1 MIHIDLKDQNILVTG
16 ASDGIGNEI
25 ASYLMTMGAN
35 VGVHY
40 FKNKNAAQN
49 LIDQFPDTNS
59 HIFQA
64 NFDIITEVQQLWQ
77 EVLDKFGHIDA
88 IVLNAGVF
96 LKQPIE
102 NSTKDWYEVWQET
115 MRINLDAPALLTKL
129 GISHFKK
136 RQGGRF
142 IYIASRAV
150 FRGETQEY
158 LGYAASKG
166 GLVSLARSVAR
177 SFGKLN
183 IKSFIIA
190 PGFVKTKM
198 AEQFFGDHGSRVILD
213 EIALNQLT
221 MPKDISP
228 LVALLC
234 SGAMDHTTGAT
245 IDLNAG
251 SHIR

>member
-16 ASDGIGNEI
+16 ASDGIGYEI
-25 ASYLMTMGAN
+25 ASYLMKMGAN

-40 FKNKNAAQN
+40 FNNKNTAQS
-49 LIDQFPDTNS
+49 LIEQFPDTDS

-64 NFDIITEVQQLWQ
+64 NFGITSEVERFWQ
-77 EVLDKFGHIDA
+77 EVEDTFKHIDA

-102 NSTKDWYEVWQET
+102 DSVKDWYDIWRQT
-115 MRINLDAPALLTKL
+115 MHINLDAPALLTKF
-129 GISHFKK
+129 GINHFKK
-136 RQGGRF
+136 QQGGRF

-150 FRGETQEY
+150 FRGETNEY
-158 LGYAASKG
+158 LAYAASKG

-198 AEQFFGDHGSRVILD
+198 AEQFIEDHGSQMILD
-213 EIALNQLT
+213 EIALNELT
-221 MPKDISP
+221 APKDISP
-228 LVALLC
+228 LVALMC

>member
-16 ASDGIGNEI
+16 ASDGIGHEV
-25 ASYLMTMGAN
+25 ASYLMKMGAN

-40 FKNKNAAQN
+40 FNNKNAAQS
-49 LIDQFPDTNS
+49 LIEQFPDTDS

-64 NFDIITEVQQLWQ
+64 DFGITNEVERLWQ
-77 EVLDKFGHIDA
+77 EVADTFNHIDA

-96 LKQPIE
+96 LRQPIE
-102 NSTKDWYEVWQET
+102 GSTQDWYDIWKQT
-115 MRINLDAPALLTKL
+115 MHINLDAPALLTKL
-129 GISHFKK
+129 GINHFKK
-136 RQGGRF
+136 QQGGRL

-150 FRGETQEY
+150 FRGETKEY
-158 LGYAASKG
+158 LAYAASKG

-198 AEQFFGDHGSRVILD
+198 AEQFIEDHGPQLILD
-213 EIALNQLT
+213 EISLNQLT
-221 MPKDISP
+221 TPKDISP
-228 LVALLC
+228 LVALMC

>member
-25 ASYLMTMGAN
+25 ASYLMQMGAN

-40 FKNKNAAQN
+40 NGNRVAAQS
-49 LIDQFPDTNS
+49 LIDRFPNTNS

-64 NFDIITEVQQLWQ
+64 DFSKANEVYIFWE
-77 EVLDKFGHIDA
+77 EVLDTFKCIDA

-96 LKQPIE
+96 LRQPIE
-102 NSTKDWYEVWQET
+102 HSTEDWLNIWDQT
-115 MRINLDAPALLTKL
+115 MDINLKSPAILTQL
-129 GISHFKK
+129 GLKHFKIK
-136 RQGGRF
+136 KGGRF
-142 IYIASRAV
+142 VYIASRAA
-150 FRGETQEY
+150 FRGETEEY
-158 LGYAASKG
+158 MAYAASKG

-177 SFGKLN
+177 SFGKIN
-183 IKSFIIA
+183 VKSFIIA

-198 AEQFFGDHGSRVILD
+198 AEQFIEDYGSNIILD
-213 EIALNQLT
+213 EIALKKIT
-221 MPKDISP
+221 VPKDISP
-228 LVALLC
+228 LVALMC
-234 SGAMDHTTGAT
+234 SGAMDHSTGAT

>member
-25 ASYLMTMGAN
+25 ASYLMKMGAN

-40 FKNKNAAQN
+40 FNNKNTAQS
-49 LIDQFPDTNS
+49 LIEQFPDTDS

-64 NFDIITEVQQLWQ
+64 NFGIASEVERFWQ
-77 EVLDKFGHIDA
+77 EVEDTFKHIDA

-102 NSTKDWYEVWQET
+102 DSVKDWYDIWRQT
-115 MRINLDAPALLTKL
+115 MHINLDAPALLTKF
-129 GISHFKK
+129 GINHFKK
-136 RQGGRF
+136 QEGGRF

-150 FRGETQEY
+150 FRGETNEY
-158 LGYAASKG
+158 LAYAASKG

-198 AEQFFGDHGSRVILD
+198 AEQFIEDHGSQMILD
-213 EIALNQLT
+213 EIALNELT
-221 MPKDISP
+221 APKDISP
-228 LVALLC
+228 LVALMC

>member
-1 MIHIDLKDQNILVTG
+1 MIHIDLKNQNILVTG
-16 ASDGIGNEI
+16 ASDGIGKEI

-35 VGVHY
+35 VAVHY
-40 FKNKNAAQN
+40 FKNKKAAQS
-49 LIDQFPDTNS
+49 LVDRFPNTNS

-64 NFDIITEVQQLWQ
+64 NFGIAEEVERFWE
-77 EVLDKFGHIDA
+77 EVLERFQRIDA

-96 LKQPIE
+96 LKQPVHH
-102 NSTKDWYEVWQET
+102 STKEWFDIWRTT
-115 MRINLDAPALLTKL
+115 MHINLDAPAILTKL

-136 RQGGRF
+136 QRGGRF

-150 FRGETQEY
+150 FRGETEEY

-177 SFGKLN
+177 SFGKFN

-198 AEQFFGDHGSRVILD
+198 AEQFFGDHGSRAILD
-213 EIALNQLT
+213 EISLNELT
-221 MPKDISP
+221 MPEDISP
-228 LVALLC
+228 LVALMC
-234 SGAMDHTTGAT
+234 SGAMDHSTGAT
-245 IDLNAG
+245 IDMNAG

>member
-16 ASDGIGNEI
+16 ASDGIGYEI
-25 ASYLMTMGAN
+25 ASYLMKMGAN

-40 FKNKNAAQN
+40 FNNKNTAQS
-49 LIDQFPDTNS
+49 LIEQFPDTDS

-64 NFDIITEVQQLWQ
+64 DFELTSEVERFWQ
-77 EVLDKFGHIDA
+77 EVEDTFKHIDA

-102 NSTKDWYEVWQET
+102 DSVKNWYDIWRQT
-115 MRINLDAPALLTKL
+115 MHINLDAPALLTKF
-129 GISHFKK
+129 GINHFKK
-136 RQGGRF
+136 QQGGRF

-150 FRGETQEY
+150 FRGETNEY
-158 LGYAASKG
+158 LAYAASKG

-198 AEQFFGDHGSRVILD
+198 AEQFIEDHGSQMILD
-213 EIALNQLT
+213 EIALNELT
-221 MPKDISP
+221 APKDISP
-228 LVALLC
+228 LVALMC

>member
-16 ASDGIGNEI
+16 ASDGIGQEI
-25 ASYLMTMGAN
+25 ASYLMKMGAN

-40 FKNKNAAQN
+40 FSNRNEAQN
-49 LIDQFPDTNS
+49 LIDQFPETNS

-64 NFDIITEVQQLWQ
+64 DFSETTDVYRFWQ
-77 EVLDKFGHIDA
+77 EVLDVFEQVDA

-96 LKQPIE
+96 LRQPIE
-102 NSTKDWYEVWQET
+102 DSKEEWLDIWQQT
-115 MRINLDAPALLTKL
+115 MNVNLKSPGILTQL
-129 GISHFKK
+129 GINQFKK
-136 RQGGRF
+136 QQGGRF

-150 FRGETQEY
+150 FRGETEEY
-158 LGYAASKG
+158 LAYAASKG

-177 SFGKLN
+177 SFGKMN

-198 AEQFFGDHGSRVILD
+198 AEQFIEDYGSETILN
-213 EIALNQLT
+213 ELALKRITL
-221 MPKDISP
+221 PKDISP
-228 LVALLC
+228 LVALMC

-245 IDLNAG
+245 IDLNGG

>member
-1 MIHIDLKDQNILVTG
+1 MIHINLKDQNILVTG

-25 ASYLMTMGAN
+25 ASYLMKMGAN

-40 FKNKNAAQN
+40 CSNKNAAQN

-64 NFDIITEVQQLWQ
+64 DFGITADVQRFWQ
-77 EVLDKFGHIDA
+77 EALASFGQVDA

-96 LKQPIE
+96 LRQPVDDQV
-102 NSTKDWYEVWQET
+102 KGWYDIWKKT
-115 MRINLDAPALLTKL
+115 MRINLDAPALLTQL
-129 GISHFKK
+129 GLGHFKK
-136 RQGGRF
+136 QEGGRF
-142 IYIASRAV
+142 VYIASRAV
-150 FRGETQEY
+150 FRGETEEY
-158 LGYAASKG
+158 LAYAASKG
-166 GLVSLARSVAR
+166 GLVSLARSIAR
-177 SFGKLN
+177 SFGKFN

-198 AEQFFGDHGSRVILD
+198 AEQFIEDHGAQLILD
-213 EIALNQLT
+213 EIALNRLT
-221 MPKDISP
+221 VPEDISP
-228 LVALLC
+228 LVALMC
-234 SGAMDHTTGAT
+234 SGAMDHATGAT

>member
-16 ASDGIGNEI
+16 ASDGIGKEI
-25 ASYLMTMGAN
+25 ALYLMKMGAK

-40 FKNKNAAQN
+40 FRNKNAAQAM
-49 LIDQFPDTNS
+49 IDQFPDSGS
-59 HIFQA
+59 HMYQA
-64 NFDIITEVQQLWQ
+64 DFSKPLETEDFWNKILH
-77 EVLDKFGHIDA
+77 DFGRIDA

-96 LKQPIE
+96 VKQAPDAAV
-102 NSTKDWYEVWQET
+102 KDWYTIWQET
-115 MRINLDAPALLTKL
+115 MYVNLDVPALLTKMA
-129 GISHFKK
+129 IDHF
-136 RQGGRF
+136 RRQQGGRLV
-142 IYIASRAV
+142 YIASRAV
-150 FRGETQEY
+150 FRGETEEY
-158 LGYAASKG
+158 LAYAASKG

-198 AEQFFGDHGSRVILD
+198 AEQFIADYGEQAILS
-213 EIALNQLT
+213 ELSLNKMT
-221 MPKDISP
+221 VPEDISP
-228 LVALLC
+228 LVAMMC

>member
-1 MIHIDLKDQNILVTG
+1 MIHIDLKDNNILVTG
-16 ASDGIGNEI
+16 ASDGIGKEI

-35 VGVHY
+35 VALHY
-40 FKNKNAAQN
+40 FKNKKAAQS
-49 LIDQFPDTNS
+49 LVDRFPNTNS

-64 NFDIITEVQQLWQ
+64 DFGITEEVERLWE
-77 EVLDKFGHIDA
+77 EVLESFQHIDA

-96 LKQPIE
+96 LKQPV
-102 NSTKDWYEVWQET
+102 NHSTKEWFDIWRTT
-115 MRINLDAPALLTKL
+115 MHINLDAPAILTKL
-129 GISHFKK
+129 GINHFKK
-136 RQGGRF
+136 QRGGRF

-150 FRGETQEY
+150 FRGETEEY

-177 SFGKLN
+177 SFGKFN
-183 IKSFIIA
+183 IKAFIIA

-198 AEQFFGDHGSRVILD
+198 AEQFFGDHGSRAILD
-213 EIALNQLT
+213 EIALNELT

-228 LVALLC
+228 LVALMC
-234 SGAMDHTTGAT
+234 SGAMDHSTGAT
-245 IDLNAG
+245 IDMNAG

>member
-1 MIHIDLKDQNILVTG
+1 MIHINLKDQNILVTG

-25 ASYLMTMGAN
+25 ASYLMKMGAN

-40 FKNKNAAQN
+40 CSNKNAAQN

-64 NFDIITEVQQLWQ
+64 DFGITADVQRFWQ
-77 EVLDKFGHIDA
+77 EALATFGQVDA

-96 LKQPIE
+96 LRQPVDDQV
-102 NSTKDWYEVWQET
+102 KGWYDIWKKT
-115 MRINLDAPALLTKL
+115 MRINLDAPALLTQL
-129 GISHFKK
+129 GLGHFKK
-136 RQGGRF
+136 QEGGRF
-142 IYIASRAV
+142 VYIASRAV
-150 FRGETQEY
+150 FRGETEEY
-158 LGYAASKG
+158 LAYAASKG
-166 GLVSLARSVAR
+166 GLVSLARSIAR
-177 SFGKLN
+177 SFGKFN

-198 AEQFFGDHGSRVILD
+198 AEQFIEDHGAQLILD
-213 EIALNQLT
+213 EIALNRLT
-221 MPKDISP
+221 VPEDISP
-228 LVALLC
+228 LVALMC
-234 SGAMDHTTGAT
+234 SGAMDHATGAT

>member
-1 MIHIDLKDQNILVTG
+1 MIHINLKDQNILVTG

-25 ASYLMTMGAN
+25 ASYLMKMGAN

-40 FKNKNAAQN
+40 CSNKNAAQN

-64 NFDIITEVQQLWQ
+64 DFGITADVQRFWQ
-77 EVLDKFGHIDA
+77 EALASFGQVDA

-96 LKQPIE
+96 LRQPVDDQV
-102 NSTKDWYEVWQET
+102 KGWYDIWKKT
-115 MRINLDAPALLTKL
+115 MRINLDAPALLTQL
-129 GISHFKK
+129 GLGHFKK
-136 RQGGRF
+136 QEGGRF
-142 IYIASRAV
+142 VYIASRAV
-150 FRGETQEY
+150 FRGETEEY
-158 LGYAASKG
+158 LAYAASKG
-166 GLVSLARSVAR
+166 GLVSLARSIAR
-177 SFGKLN
+177 SFGKFN

-198 AEQFFGDHGSRVILD
+198 AEQFMADHGSQLVLD
-213 EIALNQLT
+213 EIALNRLT
-221 MPKDISP
+221 VPEDISP
-228 LVALLC
+228 LVALMC
-234 SGAMDHTTGAT
+234 SGAMDHATGAT

>member
-16 ASDGIGNEI
+16 ASDGIGREI
-25 ASYLMTMGAN
+25 ALYLMQMGAK
-35 VGVHY
+35 VAVH
-40 FKNKNAAQN
+40 FSRNKNAARA
-49 LIDQFPDTNS
+49 LIDQFPDSGS
-59 HIFQA
+59 HIYQSDFSQPLEIEGFW
-64 NFDIITEVQQLWQ
+64 N
-77 EVLDKFGHIDA
+77 EVLHDFERIDA

-96 LKQPIE
+96 VKQPPD
-102 NSTKDWYEVWQET
+102 TALKDWYSIWQET
-115 MRINLDAPALLTKL
+115 MHVNLDAPALLTKM
-129 GISHFKK
+129 GIDHFKK
-136 RQGGRF
+136 QQGGRF
-142 IYIASRAV
+142 IYMASRAV
-150 FRGETQEY
+150 FRGETEEY

-183 IKSFIIA
+183 IKSFVIA

-198 AEQFFGDHGSRVILD
+198 AEQFIADHGEEAVLN
-213 EIALNQLT
+213 ELALNSMT
-221 MPKDISP
+221 VPEDISP
-228 LVALLC
+228 LVALMC

>member
-16 ASDGIGNEI
+16 ASDGIGYEI
-25 ASYLMTMGAN
+25 ASYLMKMGAN

-40 FKNKNAAQN
+40 FNNKNAAQS
-49 LIDQFPDTNS
+49 LIEQFPNTDS

-64 NFDIITEVQQLWQ
+64 DFGITSEVEHLWQ
-77 EVLDKFGHIDA
+77 EVVDTFKRIDA
-88 IVLNAGVF
+88 IVLNAGIF
-96 LKQPIE
+96 LRQPIE
-102 NSTKDWYEVWQET
+102 GSVNDWYDIWQQT
-115 MRINLDAPALLTKL
+115 MHVNLDAPALLTKL
-129 GISHFKK
+129 GINHFKQQ
-136 RQGGRF
+136 QGGRF
-142 IYIASRAV
+142 IYMASRAV
-150 FRGETQEY
+150 FRGETNEY
-158 LGYAASKG
+158 LAYAASKG

-198 AEQFFGDHGSRVILD
+198 AEQFIEDHGSQLILD
-213 EIALNQLT
+213 EISLNQLT
-221 MPKDISP
+221 TPKDISP
-228 LVALLC
+228 LVALMC

>member
-1 MIHIDLKDQNILVTG
+1 MRRPGSI
-16 ASDGIGNEI
+16 
-25 ASYLMTMGAN
+25 
-35 VGVHY
+35 
-40 FKNKNAAQN
+40 
-49 LIDQFPDTNS
+49 
-59 HIFQA
+59 
-64 NFDIITEVQQLWQ
+64 
-77 EVLDKFGHIDA
+77 
-88 IVLNAGVF
+88 
-96 LKQPIE
+96 
-102 NSTKDWYEVWQET
+102 KDWYDIWQQT
-115 MRINLDAPALLTKL
+115 MQINLDAPALLTKL

-136 RQGGRF
+136 QEGGRF

-150 FRGETQEY
+150 FRGETNEY
-158 LGYAASKG
+158 LAYAASKG

-198 AEQFFGDHGSRVILD
+198 AEQFIEDHGPQLILD
-213 EIALNQLT
+213 EIALNEMTQ
-221 MPKDISP
+221 PQDISP
-228 LVALLC
+228 LVALMC

>member
-1 MIHIDLKDQNILVTG
+1 MIHIDLTDQNILVTG

-25 ASYLMTMGAN
+25 ASYLMKMGAN
-35 VGVHY
+35 VGVH
-40 FKNKNAAQN
+40 FCQNKNAAQN

-64 NFDIITEVQQLWQ
+64 NFEITSDVQRFWQ
-77 EVLDKFGHIDA
+77 EAMATFGRIDA

-96 LKQPIE
+96 LRQPFDD
-102 NSTKDWYEVWQET
+102 SVKDWYEIWQQT
-115 MRINLDAPALLTKL
+115 MRINLDAPALLTQL
-129 GISHFKK
+129 GLNHFKK
-136 RQGGRF
+136 QQGGRF
-142 IYIASRAV
+142 IYMASRAV
-150 FRGETQEY
+150 FRGETEEY
-158 LGYAASKG
+158 LAYAASKG

-183 IKSFIIA
+183 VKSFVIA

-198 AEQFFGDHGSRVILD
+198 AEQFIADHGSQKILD
-213 EIALNQLT
+213 EIALNKLT
-221 MPKDISP
+221 VPEDISP
-228 LVALLC
+228 LVALMC
-234 SGAMDHTTGAT
+234 SGAMDHTTGST

>member
-1 MIHIDLKDQNILVTG
+1 MIHIDLKDNNILVTG
-16 ASDGIGNEI
+16 ASDGIGKEI

-35 VGVHY
+35 VAVHY
-40 FKNKNAAQN
+40 FKNKKDAQS
-49 LIDQFPDTNS
+49 LVDRFPNTNS

-64 NFDIITEVQQLWQ
+64 NFGITEEVERLWE
-77 EVLDKFGHIDA
+77 EVLESFQHIDA

-96 LKQPIE
+96 LKQPV
-102 NSTKDWYEVWQET
+102 NHSTKEWFDIWRTT
-115 MRINLDAPALLTKL
+115 MHINLDAPAILTKL
-129 GISHFKK
+129 GINHFKK
-136 RQGGRF
+136 QRGGRF

-150 FRGETQEY
+150 FRGETEEY

-177 SFGKLN
+177 SFGKFN
-183 IKSFIIA
+183 IKAFIIA

-198 AEQFFGDHGSRVILD
+198 AEQFFGDHGSRAILD
-213 EIALNQLT
+213 EISLNELT

-228 LVALLC
+228 LVALMC
-234 SGAMDHTTGAT
+234 SGAMDHSTGAT
-245 IDLNAG
+245 IDMNAG

>member
-16 ASDGIGNEI
+16 ASDGIGKEI
-25 ASYLMTMGAN
+25 AAYLMKMGAN

-40 FKNKNAAQN
+40 FNNRHAAQS
-49 LIDQFPDTNS
+49 LIEKFPDTDS
-59 HIFQA
+59 HIFKA
-64 NFDIITEVQQLWQ
+64 DFGITSEVERFWQ
-77 EVLDKFGHIDA
+77 EVLDTFERIDA

-96 LKQPIE
+96 LRQPIE
-102 NSTKDWYEVWQET
+102 GSIKDWYDIWQQT
-115 MRINLDAPALLTKL
+115 MQINLDAPALLTKL

-136 RQGGRF
+136 QDGGRF

-150 FRGETQEY
+150 FRGETNEY
-158 LGYAASKG
+158 LAYAASKG

-198 AEQFFGDHGSRVILD
+198 AEQFIEDHGPQLILD
-213 EIALNQLT
+213 EIALNQMT
-221 MPKDISP
+221 QPQDISP
-228 LVALLC
+228 LVALMC

>member
-1 MIHIDLKDQNILVTG
+1 MIQIDLKNQNILVTG
-16 ASDGIGNEI
+16 ASDGIGKEI
-25 ASYLMTMGAN
+25 ASYLMKMGAN
-35 VGVHY
+35 VGVH
-40 FKNKNAAQN
+40 FCNNKNAAQQ
-49 LIDQFPDTNS
+49 LIDKFPDTKS

-64 NFDIITEVQQLWQ
+64 DFGIASDVEHLWQ
-77 EVLDKFGHIDA
+77 NVLDTFDHVDA
-88 IVLNAGVF
+88 IVLNAAVF
-96 LKQPIE
+96 LRQPIDDPV
-102 NSTKDWYEVWQET
+102 KDWYEIWQKT
-115 MRINLDAPALLTKL
+115 MRVNLDGPALLTQL
-129 GISHFKK
+129 GLNHFKK
-136 RQGGRF
+136 QQGGRL

-150 FRGETQEY
+150 FRGETEEY
-158 LGYAASKG
+158 LAYAASKG

-198 AEQFFGDHGSRVILD
+198 AEQFIQDHGSQVILD

-221 MPKDISP
+221 TPTDLSP
-228 LVALLC
+228 LVALMC
-234 SGAMDHTTGAT
+234 SGAMDHATGAT

>member
-16 ASDGIGNEI
+16 ASDGIGRGI
-25 ASYLMTMGAN
+25 ALYLMQMGAR
-35 VGVHY
+35 VAVHY
-40 FKNKNAAQN
+40 ASKKNAAHA
-49 LIDQFPDTNS
+49 LIDQFPDS
-59 HIFQA
+59 GSRIYQSDFSKPME
-64 NFDIITEVQQLWQ
+64 TERFWN
-77 EVLDKFGHIDA
+77 EVLHDFGRIDA

-96 LKQPIE
+96 VKQPSE
-102 NSTKDWYEVWQET
+102 ASLNDWYTVWKET
-115 MRINLDAPALLTKL
+115 MHVNLDAPALLTKM
-129 GISHFKK
+129 GIDHFRKQ
-136 RQGGRF
+136 QGGRF
-142 IYIASRAV
+142 IYMASRAV
-150 FRGETQEY
+150 FRGETEEY

-166 GLVSLARSVAR
+166 GLVSLGRSVAR

-198 AEQFFGDHGSRVILD
+198 AEQFITDYGEQAVLN
-213 EIALNQLT
+213 ELALNKMT
-221 MPKDISP
+221 VPEDISP
-228 LVALLC
+228 LVALMC

>member
-16 ASDGIGNEI
+16 ASDGIGKEI
-25 ASYLMTMGAN
+25 AAYLMKMGAN

-40 FKNKNAAQN
+40 FNNRHAAQS
-49 LIDQFPDTNS
+49 LIEKFPDTDS
-59 HIFQA
+59 HIFKA
-64 NFDIITEVQQLWQ
+64 DFGITSEVERFWQ
-77 EVLDKFGHIDA
+77 EVLDTFEHIDA

-96 LKQPIE
+96 LRQPIE
-102 NSTKDWYEVWQET
+102 GSIKDWYGIWQQT
-115 MRINLDAPALLTKL
+115 MQINLDAPALLTKL

-136 RQGGRF
+136 QEGGRF

-150 FRGETQEY
+150 FRGETNEY
-158 LGYAASKG
+158 LAYAASKG

-198 AEQFFGDHGSRVILD
+198 AEQFIEDHGPQLILD
-213 EIALNQLT
+213 EIALNEMTQ
-221 MPKDISP
+221 PQDISP
-228 LVALLC
+228 LVALMC